1 MFLFTAKGKASTDS
15 AGIIT
20 ALAEQAAK
28 LDSSSKPPVIHFEND
43 NNSCIINKVGD
54 VTVAVFK
61 NNQS

>member
-1 MFLFTAKGKASTDS
+1 MIIAKGKASTDS

-28 LDSSSKPPVIHFEND
+28 LDPASKPPVIHFEND
-43 NNSCIINKVGD
+43 SHSCIINKVGD
-54 VTVAVFK
+54 VTVAIFK